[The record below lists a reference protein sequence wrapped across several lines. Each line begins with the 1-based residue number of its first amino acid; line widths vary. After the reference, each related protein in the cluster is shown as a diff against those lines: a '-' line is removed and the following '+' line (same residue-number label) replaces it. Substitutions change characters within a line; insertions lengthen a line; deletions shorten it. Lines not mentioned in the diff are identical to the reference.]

1 MLELVWLFLVE
12 LAWLFLA
19 LTPWHTQ
26 IEFSF
31 KSKVTFVI
39 FTYYLPFNLLIF
51 FTENDKCENDI
62 YALRITTLQLLM
74 KQNHMVKMSL
84 TDREHIKLTVEEN
97 ALAVSPRLKW
107 SGCKKKHRER
117 LKELA
122 LKSLPAVY
130 MPDYE
135 YATLGEWSLLVNLL
149 NMDTFNKFKG
159 LLFKK
164 ITKHGQN

>member
-1 MLELVWLFLVE
+1 
-12 LAWLFLA
+12 
-19 LTPWHTQ
+19 
-26 IEFSF
+26 
-31 KSKVTFVI
+31 
-39 FTYYLPFNLLIF
+39 
-51 FTENDKCENDI
+51 
-62 YALRITTLQLLM
+62 
-74 KQNHMVKMSL
+74 MVKMSL
-84 TDREHIKLTVEEN
+84 TDCEHIKLTVEEN

-135 YATLGEWSLLVNLL
+135 YATLGEWSLLVNSL